1 MDSDRQF
8 HTTHWS
14 RVLSARDAS
23 DPEAGRALAE
33 LCETYWPPL
42 YAFLRRSGHG
52 ADAALDL
59 TQDYF
64 ATLLDK
70 KFLDGVDPRRGR
82 FRSFLLASLKH
93 HVAHV
98 REHGHA
104 VKRGGGRPVLSLDQA
119 AAEERYLLEPVET
132 TTPEDLYERRWAATV
147 IERARERLREEMDAA
162 GKGTTYRALEGLVTF
177 GTDARSQREIGE
189 QLGMSEAAVGMA
201 LLRLRRRL
209 GRILREQVAE
219 TVDDPAAVDGELRHL
234 LDVVRDS

>member
-1 MDSDRQF
+1 MDSDSRF
-8 HTTHWS
+8 HTTRWS
-14 RVLSARDAS
+14 RVLSARDAR
-23 DPEAGRALAE
+23 DPEARLALGE
-33 LCETYWPPL
+33 LCEAYWQPL
-42 YAFLRRSGHG
+42 YAFLRRSGHA

-70 KFLDGVDPRRGR
+70 RFLDDVDPRRGR

-98 REHGHA
+98 RDRERA
-104 VKRGGGRPVLSLDQA
+104 AKRGGGRPVLSLDTA
-119 AAEERYLLEPVET
+119 EAEERYLLEPVEA
-132 TTPEDLYERRWAATV
+132 TTPEGVYERRWATTV
-147 IERARERLREEMDAA
+147 IGRARERLRDEMDAA
-162 GKGTTYRALEGLVTF
+162 GKGVTYRALEGLVTF
-177 GTDARSQREIGE
+177 GTDARSQREIGAE
-189 QLGMSEAAVGMA
+189 LGMSEAAVGMA

-234 LDVVRDS
+234 LEVVRGP